1 MYKLATL
8 EPKCQDRSDVGL
20 SPSLRSLR
28 VAAPSG
34 EYTLCVPFHFYP
46 FKSLSRLAIHSFKLK
61 QTVLSIPANILK

>member
-34 EYTLCVPFHFYP
+34 EYTLCATFSFYP
-46 FKSLSRLAIHSFKLK
+46 FKSSNYSAIHC
-61 QTVLSIPANILK
+61 